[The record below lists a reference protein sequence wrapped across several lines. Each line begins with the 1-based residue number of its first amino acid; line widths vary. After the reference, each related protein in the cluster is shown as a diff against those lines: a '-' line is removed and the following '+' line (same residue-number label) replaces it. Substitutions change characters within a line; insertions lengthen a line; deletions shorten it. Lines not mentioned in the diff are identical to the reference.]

1 MEMSPEY
8 AMETARVMSE
18 RGYTLEI
25 EENERIDDD
34 VLRFKGVYYRL
45 GADQQKLVLEVIH
58 YPDQEV
64 RYFLEIAEYYGL
76 SSFSFEL
83 DSWKHREEHVEWLR
97 GCRSTLTFGNHTL
110 IHCGNYC
117 LCSILDFKLFKQ

>member
-18 RGYTLEI
+18 RGYTLEV

-83 DSWKHREEHVEWLR
+83 DSWKHREEHVEFR
-97 GCRSTLTFGNHTL
+97 YYTNPETGGALTFNLNFPNTSK
-110 IHCGNYC
+110 I
-117 LCSILDFKLFKQ
+117 S